1 MQIATENDVT
11 LYIYN
16 IMLIIFCIREFNIDI
31 NFSKY
36 RIVGVTLVSNK
47 FGEMVLY
54 ANNFH
59 SKVIR
64 C

>member
-11 LYIYN
+11 SYIYN

-36 RIVGVTLVSNK
+36 CIVGVTLVSNK